1 MAIPVSI
8 FYSVP
13 HQKDFDHYIRFC
25 FVKVR
30 VAWGGSTACI
40 LQAARGRKRKNQCVS
55 MQDEATLQAMDKQL
69 QKWKA

>member
-13 HQKDFDHYIRFC
+13 SQKDFDHYIRFC

-30 VAWGGSTACI
+30 VGWGGSGAC
-40 LQAARGRKRKNQCVS
+40 AGRREDQYVS
-55 MQDEATLQAMDKQL
+55 MQDEATLQAMDEKL
-69 QKWKA
+69 RRWKAELGP